1 LSFLAKTLPDDQDA
15 METEL
20 AKYAEQVMASA
31 RQQVSNGGI
40 LINSANAENDD
51 DTTGKLTSS
60 IQLAGSILME
70 DDDASLSIVSI
81 EDRITSFDQTAA
93 RESFK
98 YIKEGLAE
106 IKEEIKHAPLF
117 HCGVVEDAVSSSSSD
132 TSQRIGDDEECGG
145 ARHGIE
151 TNHNPTETSPLVGA
165 KMGTKR

>member
-1 LSFLAKTLPDDQDA
+1 

-40 LINSANAENDD
+40 LINSANAEYDD
-51 DTTGKLTSS
+51 DTTGQS
-60 IQLAGSILME
+60 IQLTGSILME

-151 TNHNPTETSPLVGA
+151 TNYNPTETSPLVGA